1 MADEIINEILI
12 FNINQKDKIIGK
24 LKNISKNE
32 TLSKIRPNIKKMAQN
47 NEFIL
52 IKTNEEIDK
61 IDKDIEDDF
70 TIEDILINQNGVCKI
85 YISGSNKN
93 ELNNIIINDQSNKES
108 NKNSIEEKIEK
119 NEIKEENNPIEKN
132 EIKEENNPLLN
143 TVSEHLGEINDL
155 IKDLYISIICKEC
168 GKIFTKQIELGKL
181 VAVNMMIENKILQNC
196 DKCGKNNYGVDIPY
210 NLNMKCKNCGTKYFE
225 QGLPVSMLQMILALK
240 GNFKA
245 CEICG
250 KNDLILISE
259 GKNN

>member
-1 MADEIINEILI
+1 M
-12 FNINQKDKIIGK
+12 NINQKDKIIGK

-70 TIEDILINQNGVCKI
+70 TLEDILINQNGVCKI

-119 NEIKEENNPIEKN
+119 NEIKEENNP
-132 EIKEENNPLLN
+132 LLN
-143 TVSEHLGEINDL
+143 TVSEHLGELTDL

-181 VAVNMMIENKILQNC
+181 VAVNMMIENKMLQNC

-210 NLNMKCKNCGTKYFE
+210 NLNMKCKNCGTKY
-225 QGLPVSMLQMILALK
+225 LPIQMLQMILALK

>member
-119 NEIKEENNPIEKN
+119 NEIKEENNP
-132 EIKEENNPLLN
+132 LLN

-168 GKIFTKQIELGKL
+168 GKIFTKQI
-181 VAVNMMIENKILQNC
+181 
-196 DKCGKNNYGVDIPY
+196 
-210 NLNMKCKNCGTKYFE
+210 
-225 QGLPVSMLQMILALK
+225 
-240 GNFKA
+240 
-245 CEICG
+245 
-250 KNDLILISE
+250 
-259 GKNN
+259 